1 MYKIYKCCFINK
13 FSLNFPQGLIQE
25 DSGREVT
32 GDVSFIHQTV
42 NMTNYSASVYN
53 PLSRK
58 MDKIK
63 GCLPAM
69 GYSFAAGTTDGPGV
83 FLFEQGETTSNP
95 MWNALRDFIAPP
107 TQSDID
113 CQFPKP
119 ILLATGRAAFPYE
132 WQPKV
137 VPTQV
142 LKIGD
147 LILAGVP
154 GEPTTMSGRRLKNA
168 IRKSALESGG
178 GECDVILAGLSNLY
192 SSYIATFEE
201 YQAQRYEA
209 ASTLY
214 GPHTLSIYI
223 NQFKALTAA
232 MMTGKSVDKGPE
244 PPYLN
249 DKVLS
254 LVPGVVFDGHPIGKD
269 FGTVKVDA
277 KRSYGINDVASV
289 TFIAGNPRNNIFH
302 EKTYLV
308 VERKINERF
317 KVVLTDADWD
327 TK

>member
-1 MYKIYKCCFINK
+1 
-13 FSLNFPQGLIQE
+13 
-25 DSGREVT
+25 
-32 GDVSFIHQTV
+32 
-42 NMTNYSASVYN
+42 
-53 PLSRK
+53 
-58 MDKIK
+58 MDKIR

-107 TQSDID
+107 TQADID
-113 CQFPKP
+113 CHHPKP

-132 WQPKV
+132 WQPKI
-137 VPTQV
+137 VPLQV

-154 GEPTTMSGRRLKNA
+154 GEPTTMSGRRLRNA

-209 ASTLY
+209 ASTLF

-223 NQFKALTAA
+223 NQFKILTTA
-232 MMTGKSVDKGPE
+232 MMTGKSVEKGPE

-269 FGTVKVDA
+269 FGAIKFDA
-277 KRSYGINDVASV
+277 KRSYRINDVASV

-308 VERKINERF
+308 VERKINERW
-317 KVVLTDADWD
+317 KVLLTDADWD